1 MHLTV
6 KHDYNGIIAKE
17 KCPMKT
23 VAEILD
29 ELTIENKD
37 LAETLP
43 DNSVRCLSCA
53 HRCLIREGR
62 RGICQVRFNQG
73 GKLHVPWGYVAG
85 LQADPIEKKPFYHVL
100 PGSDA
105 LTFGML
111 GCDFHCA
118 NCQNWVSSQM
128 LRDPAAD
135 DSVRYLRRI
144 SPEQIV
150 LAAKRSGA
158 SVIASSYNE
167 PLITSEWAVSIFK
180 LAVEQGIRCVYVS
193 NGNATPEVLDYLRP
207 YLSGYKVDLKTMRDK
222 QYRQLGGVLKNV
234 LGTIRKAHELGL
246 WVEVVTLVIPGF
258 NDSTEEL
265 LEAGRFITSVSP
277 DIPWHVTAFHPDYK
291 MVDPQP
297 TSVKT
302 LQRAAEI
309 GQEAGLKFV
318 YAGNMPGSLREYE
331 NTYCPK
337 CQTLLI
343 ERTGYVLQQYKVTA
357 AGNCPKCNTKLPGLW
372 TDRPDSVRLS
382 GWGMPRIFG

>member
-1 MHLTV
+1 
-6 KHDYNGIIAKE
+6 
-17 KCPMKT
+17 MKT
-23 VAEILD
+23 MEEILD
-29 ELTIENKD
+29 EMTVENME
-37 LAETLP
+37 LAQSLP
-43 DNSVRCLSCA
+43 DNSVRCVACA

-62 RGICQVRFNQG
+62 RGICQVRFNQA
-73 GKLHVPWGYVAG
+73 GKLRVPWGYVAG
-85 LQADPIEKKPFYHVL
+85 LQADPIEKKPFFHVL

-135 DSVRYLRRI
+135 ESIGYLRRI
-144 SPEQIV
+144 SPEQMV
-150 LAAKRSGA
+150 LAAKKAGA

-180 LAVEQGIRCVYVS
+180 LAVEQGIKCVYVS
-193 NGNATPEVLDYLRP
+193 NGNATQQVLEYLYP
-207 YLSGYKVDLKTMRDK
+207 YLSAYKIDLKTMRDK

-234 LGTIRKAHELGL
+234 QDTIRRAHELGL

-265 LEAGRFITSVSP
+265 MDAGHFITSVSP

-291 MVDPQP
+291 MTEPFP
-297 TSVKT
+297 TPVKT

-309 GQEAGLKFV
+309 GQESGLKFV
-318 YAGNMPGSLREYE
+318 YAGNLPGSLREYE
-331 NTYCPK
+331 NTCCPK
-337 CQTLLI
+337 CQTLLV
-343 ERTGYVLQQYKVTA
+343 ERTGYVIHQYRLTDTGA
-357 AGNCPKCNTKLPGLW
+357 CPKCGTKIPGIW
-372 TDRPDSVRLS
+372 TDQPGSVKL
-382 GWGMPRIFG
+382 GGYGMPRIFG